1 MSKEM
6 ETNINNQDYLQ
17 IIESMPEIV
26 CNMEQHMM
34 HQIEKHGLTMPQFW
48 VLTRLFHAERKLKVS
63 EISESLDL
71 PASSMTEMLDKL
83 EKAGF
88 VKRQRIK
95 DDRRV
100 VVIETTKKSEQ
111 LRQKLTHSNLHFFQE
126 FFNKLREDEKQTVL
140 KMIRILREYTRS
152 WRENKPES

>member
-1 MSKEM
+1 MSKEV
-6 ETNINNQDYLQ
+6 EPPINSQDYLQ
-17 IIESMPEIV
+17 IIESLPEIV
-26 CNMEQHMM
+26 RNIERHMCYQM
-34 HQIEKHGLTMPQFW
+34 EKHGLTMPQFW
-48 VLTRLFHAERKLKVS
+48 VLTRLFHAERELKVS
-63 EISESLDL
+63 EISKSLDL

-88 VKRQRIK
+88 VKRKRIK

-100 VVIETTKKSEQ
+100 VVIETTQKSEQ
-111 LRQKLTHSNLHFFQE
+111 LRQKLTHSNLHFFQD

-152 WRENKPES
+152 WRENDPES